1 MIKVNSIVRNS
12 QGGIFQVKAIHA
24 YNTGAIAV
32 CRLYRS
38 NKLFNIPVS
47 RVAVHKWL
55 G

>member
-1 MIKVNSIVRNS
+1 MIKINSIVRNFR
-12 QGGIFQVKAIHA
+12 GEVFQVKAIHA
-24 YNTGAIAV
+24 YNTGTVAV

-47 RVAVHKWL
+47 ELAVHKWL